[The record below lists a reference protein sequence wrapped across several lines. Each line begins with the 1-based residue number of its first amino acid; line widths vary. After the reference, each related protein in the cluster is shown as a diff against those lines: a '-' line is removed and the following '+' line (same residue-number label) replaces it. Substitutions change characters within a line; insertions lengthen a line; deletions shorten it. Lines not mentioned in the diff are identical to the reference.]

1 MGNLLDDLS
10 GRVIRGYEMRN
21 KIGTGGFGAVYAAFQ
36 PMVGREVAIKVIL
49 PDFANHPEFI
59 RRFES
64 EAQVVAR
71 LEHPFIIPL
80 YDYWREPSSAYLV
93 MRLLAGGSLEDVVA
107 RQEPIPL
114 DIAIRIVDQMAS
126 ALAVA
131 HRAGIVHRD
140 LKPAN
145 ILLDADGNAYLAD
158 FGIAKDIAA
167 SPSFDEEDD
176 TIGSPAYLAP
186 EQITQRPVSPQTD
199 IYALGLVLF
208 TMLAGQHPYDTSSV
222 MKVLRMQLE
231 QPVPSI
237 FNFRNDLPEAL
248 DDIIA
253 WATAKDPA
261 ERYTNILTMA
271 ADLRNLS
278 SSYGLSST
286 TSVGD
291 FSVTRPDKRD
301 TNERTATIV
310 VDSAMLNQ
318 NPYKGLRAFTEAD
331 AADFFGREKLVADLI
346 DRLGEAVLGARFL
359 AVVGP
364 SGSGKSSVVQA
375 GLVPALRR
383 GALRGSA
390 QWYYGTMTP
399 SDDPV
404 AELESVLLSVAA
416 AAPADLRGRLL
427 RTTTGL
433 HEIVSEIID
442 PSTELL
448 LVIDQFE
455 ELFTVVEDEALRQH
469 LLDSIHAAVLHP
481 DSRLRLVVTIRADFY
496 DRPLL
501 YSGFGELMQRR
512 TEVVLPLSP
521 SELEQAI
528 VGPAERAGLKLD
540 NQLITE
546 IINDVSAQ
554 PGALPLLQFALTEL
568 FNKRSVNTMS
578 VTVYH
583 ATGGVSGALARRADE
598 LYEQLGPEGR
608 KAARQLVLQLVAL
621 GEGTEDTR
629 RRIDWGVVRALQ
641 EQYPAVQDV
650 LDLFGKYR
658 LLTFDIDPATRS
670 PTVEVAHE
678 ALIQQWGRLRE
689 WLNDTREDLRIQR
702 RVSNAA
708 REWLNVGRDPSFL
721 ATGMR
726 LNQFQEWLQET
737 DLALTPEQ
745 QDYITA
751 SVEQQHR
758 REAAEAE
765 RREREARLERR
776 QQRALV
782 AVVVVLLVGFVAAL
796 GFGLVALDQREDAR
810 DARAAAEESADDARA
825 NARLA
830 EVARQSAE
838 ANAESARLQ
847 EQAARNNAIE
857 AQENAERAEANAEE
871 AQSLALAT
879 SAQLALTDNNTDLAI
894 LLAIEANRLPAAPA
908 LAQRSLFEAAYA
920 PGTRYVFDDHSN
932 WVRKVVFSNTNEYVA
947 SASQDGRVM
956 LYDVATGRT
965 LRALSGHS
973 GQVFAVA
980 FNRDS
985 SQVASGGDGGT
996 VIIHD
1001 VISGFNVRSYPNP
1014 EAGTIF
1020 GIDYSP
1026 NNNVLAVAHESGEVV
1041 LWSLRTNEILS
1052 RIQAHQARVWDVEFV
1067 ADGLR
1072 IVTASDD
1079 STARVFD
1086 ILTGQELVVFDGHPQ
1101 RVHSVDIADGRDMV
1115 ATAGAGDNSIYLWNL
1130 ETGATIRRIAGHA
1143 DQVYDAQFAPNEREL
1158 ISVSQDATLR
1168 VWDVDS
1174 GLETERLQ
1182 GHLAAT
1188 RTVAVSPYGGL
1199 AATGSYDSTV
1209 RLWDLSNGAVVGR
1222 NFGHSDDIYDV
1233 AVSAD
1238 GTQAL
1243 SGSWDNTV
1251 ILWDLE
1257 RNTALRRL
1265 QGHND
1270 WVREVAFAPDMQ
1282 TAISGS
1288 YDQTV
1293 IVWDLTTGEP
1303 LARLPHDDRIWTVE
1317 YSPLGDYFASGSQ
1330 DGLVKVW
1337 DAATYE
1343 LVWELEGHPAWVR
1356 GIDFS
1361 PDGSKLITVSG
1372 VDISTRIWD
1381 LTTGEQLAELYGHD
1395 DWMWSVSWSP
1405 TGEHFITSASD
1416 TRVVLWDATTYEV
1429 IRRYEGHTGPV
1440 NKVDFGPDGQT
1451 FASGAT
1457 DGTVRVWD
1465 VETGAE
1471 LRRFFHTG
1479 AGVWSVAFHP
1489 NGQEVL
1495 SATTDALVTQ
1505 WRISD
1510 VDELLAWVQDNR
1522 YLRELTCYERE
1533 QNRIEPLCE

>member
-1 MGNLLDDLS
+1 MDDLS
-10 GRVIRGYEMRN
+10 GRVIRGYEMRD
-21 KIGTGGFGAVYAAFQ
+21 KIGTGGFGAVYSAFQ
-36 PMVGREVAIKVIL
+36 PMVGRDVAIKVIL

-93 MRLLAGGSLEDVVA
+93 MRLLAGGSLEEVINQPGMLGLDVA
-107 RQEPIPL
+107 T
-114 DIAIRIVDQMAS
+114 RIVDQIS
-126 ALAVA
+126 GALAVA

-140 LKPAN
+140 LKPGN
-145 ILLDADGNAYLAD
+145 ILLDIDGNAYLAD

-167 SPSFDEEDD
+167 SPNFDEDDD

-186 EQITQRPVSPQTD
+186 EQISQRPITPQTD
-199 IYALGLVLF
+199 IYAMGLVLF
-208 TMLAGQHPYDTSSV
+208 SMLCGQHPFDTSSV
-222 MKVLRMQLE
+222 MKVLRQQLE
-231 QPVPSI
+231 QPVPSV
-237 FNFRNDLPEAL
+237 FNFRDDVPEGI

-253 WATAKDPA
+253 WATAKEPRD
-261 ERYTNILTMA
+261 RYDNILTLA

-278 SSYGLSST
+278 ADYGPSMTIS
-286 TSVGD
+286 GA
-291 FSVTRPDKRD
+291 FNAPQAPDKRD
-301 TNERTATIV
+301 TADRTHTIII
-310 VDSAMLNQ
+310 DNDAMSQ

-346 DRLGEAVLGARFL
+346 DRLGQGRPGSRFL

-383 GALRGSA
+383 GALKNSA
-390 QWYYGTMTP
+390 RWFYCNMTP
-399 SDDPV
+399 GETPI
-404 AELESVLLSVAA
+404 AELESALLSVATE
-416 AAPADLRGRLL
+416 APHDLAGDLL
-427 RTTTGL
+427 ASTEGL
-433 HEIVSEIID
+433 HNAVHTLIAPEA
-442 PSTELL
+442 ELV

-455 ELFTVVEDEALRQH
+455 ELFTVVENEGLRQH
-469 LLDSIHAAVLHP
+469 LLDSINYAMLHP
-481 DSRLRLVVTIRADFY
+481 QSRLRIIVTIRADFY

-540 NQLITE
+540 KQLVTE

-578 VTVYH
+578 VSIYH

-598 LYEQLGPEGR
+598 LYEQLSPSGR
-608 KAARQLVLQLVAL
+608 RAARQLVLQLVAL

-629 RRIDWGVVRALQ
+629 RRIDWRTVRAL
-641 EQYPAVQDV
+641 EAEYPAVQDV

-658 LLTFDIDPATRS
+658 LLTFDIDPSTRT

-678 ALIQQWGRLRE
+678 ALIQQWSRLRD
-689 WLNDTREDLRIQR
+689 WLNDTREELRIQR
-702 RVSNAA
+702 RVGNSA
-708 REWLNVGRDPSFL
+708 REWINIGRDPSFL

-726 LNQFQEWLQET
+726 LTQFREWLAET

-745 QDYITA
+745 RDYIQA
-751 SVEQQHR
+751 SIEQQEH
-758 REAAEAE
+758 REAAEAA
-765 RREREARLERR
+765 RRDREERLERR
-776 QQRALV
+776 QQRALSG
-782 AVVVVLLVGFVAAL
+782 AVVVLLIGLVVAV
-796 GFGLVALDQREDAR
+796 GFGLVALNQREDAQ
-810 DARAAAEESADDARA
+810 DARAAAEQNAAEARA

-847 EQAARNNAIE
+847 EAAARTNAIQAE
-857 AQENAERAEANAEE
+857 ENAERAEDNAME

-879 SAQLALTDNNTDLAI
+879 NAQLALADNNTDLAI
-894 LLAIEANRLPAAPA
+894 LLAIEANNTANAPP

-920 PGTRYVFDDHSN
+920 PGTRYVFDAHSN
-932 WVRKVVFSNTNEYVA
+932 WVRKVAFSSTNEYIA
-947 SASQDGRVM
+947 SASQDGRVL

-965 LRALSGHS
+965 LREYGGHA
-973 GQVFAVA
+973 GQVFAVS

-985 SQVASGGDGGT
+985 SQIASGGDGGT

-1001 VISGFNVRSYPNP
+1001 LISGFNVRSYTAPD
-1014 EAGTIF
+1014 AGTIF
-1020 GIDYSP
+1020 AIDYSP
-1026 NNNVLAVAHESGEVV
+1026 NNGVLAVAHESGEVI
-1041 LWSLRTNEILS
+1041 LWSLRTHEMLS
-1052 RIQAHQARVWDVEFV
+1052 RIQAHEARVWDVEFV

-1072 IVTASDD
+1072 VVTASDD

-1086 ILTGQELVVFDGHPQ
+1086 VLSGNELVVFDGHPQ
-1101 RVHSVDIADGRDMV
+1101 RIHSVDIADGRGIV
-1115 ATAGAGDNSIYLWNL
+1115 ATAGAGDNSIYLWDL
-1130 ETGATIRRIAGHA
+1130 ATGETIRRIPGHA
-1143 DQVYDAQFAPNEREL
+1143 DQVYDAQFTPNEQEL
-1158 ISVSQDATLR
+1158 VSVSQDATLR

-1174 GLETERLQ
+1174 GIETERLQ

-1188 RTVAVSPYGGL
+1188 RTVAISPYGGL
-1199 AATGSYDSTV
+1199 AATGSYDNTV
-1209 RLWDLSNGAVVGR
+1209 RLWDLNNGAVIGR
-1222 NFGHSDDIYDV
+1222 NFGHTDDIYDV
-1233 AVSAD
+1233 AVSPD

-1251 ILWDLE
+1251 ILWDLQ
-1257 RNTALRRL
+1257 RNSAMQRL
-1265 QGHND
+1265 TGHDD
-1270 WVREVAFAPDMQ
+1270 WIREVAFAPDMQ

-1293 IVWDLTTGEP
+1293 IVWDLTTGEA
-1303 LARLPHDDRIWTVE
+1303 LARLPHEGRIWTVD

-1330 DGLVKVW
+1330 DGIVKVW
-1337 DAATYE
+1337 DAATND

-1361 PDGSKLITVSG
+1361 PDGQQLITVSG

-1381 LTTGEQLAELYGHD
+1381 LNTGEQLAELYGHD
-1395 DWMWSVSWSP
+1395 DWLWSVSWSP
-1405 TGEHFITSASD
+1405 DGQYFITSASD
-1416 TRVVLWDATTYEV
+1416 TRILLWDAETYEI

-1440 NKVDFGPDGQT
+1440 NKVDFGPTGAT
-1451 FASGAT
+1451 FVSGAT

-1479 AGVWSVAFHP
+1479 TGVWSVAFHP
-1489 NGQEVL
+1489 SGEEVL

-1505 WRISD
+1505 WDISS
-1510 VDELLAWVQDNR
+1510 VEELYAWIAQNR